1 MARSKREYC
10 VVMILLS
17 LFSTLGFAEM
27 DVFTPVVAS
36 PLTAGVQQFPGTDG
50 KQHVVYELV
59 LTNANAT
66 PARLQKIEVLDA
78 EKPARVIRSFESN
91 DLQTHLRTT
100 GSSAV
105 ENTDIEFNGTRIFLV
120 DVAMDT
126 GTVPNRLLH
135 RLTVTG
141 GSTPARTSGPPI
153 EMTYTSAP
161 LDLQVKLM
169 TIGPPLTGKG
179 WVAANGCCMPGVH
192 RATSM
197 PVNGQIHFSQRFAID
212 WMRMDEASHMVNGNP
227 ADVHSYPG
235 YGAEVIAVA
244 DGKVVS
250 AMNTLDDQV
259 PGTLPD
265 PNTITL
271 ENVNGNHVVMDLG
284 QGAYAFYA
292 HLQKGSVRVVPG
304 DQVKRGQVL
313 GKLGNTGNTSAP
325 HLHFH
330 LMNGPSVMGSSG
342 IPYRIDSFTWMGEIP
357 EELFA
362 KSTGGEG
369 DFSKAFAPTPSPRKG
384 QFPLDLT
391 IVDFGGVV
399 SPDARRGLFGQI
411 LP

>member
-1 MARSKREYC
+1 MLRSKRENY

-17 LFSTLGFAEM
+17 LLSTPGFAER

-36 PLTAGVQQFPGTDG
+36 LLASGVQPFTGTDG
-50 KQHVVYELV
+50 KPHAVYELV

-78 EKPARVIRSFESN
+78 EKPGRMIRTFEGN
-91 DLQTHLRTT
+91 DLRTHLRTT

-105 ENTDIEFNGTRIFLV
+105 ENTDIEFNGTRIFSV
-120 DVAMDT
+120 DLALDT

-141 GSTPARTSGPPI
+141 GSTPAPTPGTPI
-153 EMTYTSAP
+153 EMTYTAAP
-161 LDLQVKLM
+161 VDLQVKLM
-169 TIGPPLTGKG
+169 TIGPPLTGGG
-179 WVAANGCCMPGVH
+179 WVAANGCCLPGVH

-212 WMRMDEASHMVNGNP
+212 WMLMDKAEHMVNGNP
-227 ADVHSYPG
+227 SDVHSYPG

-250 AMNTLDDQV
+250 SMNEFDDQV

-265 PNTITL
+265 PKTITL
-271 ENVNGNHVVMDLG
+271 ENLDGNHVVMDLG
-284 QGAYAFYA
+284 YGVYAFYA
-292 HLQKGSVRVVPG
+292 HMQKGTVSVVPG
-304 DQVKRGQVL
+304 NQVKRGQVL
-313 GKLGNTGNTSAP
+313 GKLGNSGNTSAP

-330 LMNGPSVMGSSG
+330 LMNGPSVTGSSG
-342 IPYRIDSFTWMGEIP
+342 IPYLIDSFTWMGGIP

-362 KSTGGEG
+362 NSTGVEG
-369 DFSKAFAPTPSPRKG
+369 DFSKAFAATPSRRKG
-384 QFPLDLT
+384 QFPLDLA
-391 IVDFGGVV
+391 IVDFGGK
-399 SPDARRGLFGQI
+399 
-411 LP
+411 

>member
-1 MARSKREYC
+1 MARSKREYK

-17 LFSTLGFAEM
+17 LCSTLAVAER

-36 PLTAGVQQFPGTDG
+36 LLASDVQPFPGTDG

-66 PARLQKIEVLDA
+66 PAKLHKIEVLDA
-78 EKPARVIRSFESN
+78 EKPNRVIRAFEGN
-91 DLQTHLRTT
+91 DLKTHLRTS
-100 GSSAV
+100 GSSEV

-120 DVAMDT
+120 DLALDP
-126 GTVPNRLLH
+126 GAVPNRLLH

-141 GSTPARTSGPPI
+141 GGTPARTPGMPI
-153 EMTYTSAP
+153 EMTYAAAP
-161 LDLQVKLM
+161 ADLQAKLV
-169 TIGPPLTGKG
+169 TIGPPLVGRG
-179 WVAANGCCMPGVH
+179 WVAVNGCCMPGVH

-197 PVNGQIHFSQRFAID
+197 PVNGQIYFSQRFAID
-212 WMRMDEASHMVNGNP
+212 WMLMDEMGHLVNGNP

-250 AMNTLDDQV
+250 SMNTLDDQV

-265 PNTITL
+265 PKTITL
-271 ENVNGNHVVMDLG
+271 ENLDGNHVVMDLG
-284 QGAYAFYA
+284 QGVFAFYA
-292 HLQKGSVRVVPG
+292 HMQKGSVKVVPG

-313 GKLGNTGNTSAP
+313 GKLGNSGNTSGP

-330 LMNGPSVMGSSG
+330 MMNGPSVTGSSG
-342 IPYRIDSFTWMGEIP
+342 VPYLIDSFTWTGQIP

-362 KSTGGEG
+362 NSTGVEG
-369 DFSKAFAPTPSPRKG
+369 DFSKAFAATPSRRKG
-384 QFPLDLT
+384 QFPLDLA
-391 IVDFGGVV
+391 IVDFG
-399 SPDARRGLFGQI
+399 RK
-411 LP
+411 